1 MPIDRGI
8 IDQQLQALGA
18 SASWW
23 DQRELRDLP
32 TALHADE
39 HILAIARG
47 KIARVRW
54 LRRSWLIVVTDQ
66 RILCLRSSAGSGWR
80 QFEIDIRRIERVTLR
95 IGPFRGRVL
104 IVAAGDTFRL
114 LVVRADA
121 YRLVNV
127 LSNLGTQRKET
138 HAGLAPTLLVRRV
151 VDHVLAL
158 PAVAFNPQTAQPARG
173 VAVAPAGTAHVDR
186 EVDQRVQVLEEQIQ
200 QLQQQMEFLEELLE
214 QRQGV
219 LTVAPDLRSS

>member
-8 IDQQLQALGA
+8 IDQQLQELGA

-39 HILAIARG
+39 RILAIARG

-54 LRRSWLIVVTDQ
+54 LRRSWLIVVTDL

-127 LSNLGTQRKET
+127 LSNLGTRRKET

-158 PAVAFNPQTAQPARG
+158 PAVAFNPQTAQG
-173 VAVAPAGTAHVDR
+173 VAVAASRAAPADP
-186 EVDQRVQVLEEQIQ
+186 EVDQRIQVLEDQIQ

-214 QRQGV
+214 QRQAT